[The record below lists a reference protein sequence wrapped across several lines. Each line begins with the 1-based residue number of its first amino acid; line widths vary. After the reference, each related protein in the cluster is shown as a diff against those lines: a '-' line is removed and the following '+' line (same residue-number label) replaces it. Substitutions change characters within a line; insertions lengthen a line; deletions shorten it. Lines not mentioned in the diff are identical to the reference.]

1 MWDLNGSFIHLAEQ
15 TGLIVPIG
23 EWVLRTA
30 CSQLAARQKK
40 GARISRVAVNLS
52 AVQLRDP
59 RLVEKVRRAV
69 EEAGIFPDN
78 LELEVT
84 ESAIFQ
90 RTDEVIELLGK
101 LKELGVRIAL
111 DDFGVGYSSLIRL
124 KMLPVDRI
132 KVDRRFFGS
141 IPCER
146 RDMAIVENIIQ
157 LARSINAAV
166 IAEGIENKQQLE
178 FVVDQGCYEIQG
190 YYYYHPLPPEEM
202 ETLLLGAEGKK
213 G

>member
-1 MWDLNGSFIHLAEQ
+1 M
-15 TGLIVPIG
+15 
-23 EWVLRTA
+23 RTA
-30 CSQLAARQKK
+30 CSQLAAWQKK
-40 GARISRVAVNLS
+40 GARVSRVAVNLS
-52 AVQLRDP
+52 AIQLRDP
-59 RLVEKVRRAV
+59 RLVEKVHRAV

-84 ESAIFQ
+84 ESTVFQ

-132 KVDRRFFGS
+132 KVDRHFFEN
-141 IPCER
+141 IPHEH
-146 RDMAIVENIIQ
+146 RDAAIVENIIQ

-166 IAEGIENKQQLE
+166 VAEGIENKQQLE
-178 FVVDQGCYEIQG
+178 FVLDRGCYEIQG
-190 YYYYHPLPPEEM
+190 YYYYRPLPPEEV
-202 ETLLLGAEGKK
+202 EVLLLEAGSKK